1 MNWKIHQNLL
11 KRLLGTQRGGLQGT
25 DLIFITKNYFNTQ
38 LNITSS
44 YYKETIGATI
54 GLELR
59 KEITNMSQIGHK
71 SVDNTYE
78 VMIQFLCSVN
88 DDDVN

>member
-1 MNWKIHQNLL
+1 MSK
-11 KRLLGTQRGGLQGT
+11 
-25 DLIFITKNYFNTQ
+25 
-38 LNITSS
+38 
-44 YYKETIGATI
+44 
-54 GLELR
+54 